1 MRTPVIMTILLLL
14 CLGGWVWAS
23 SEVVAP
29 VEKPHSSAAETDEA
43 KGKIDVFNGYFG
55 ESLWTLVAFFLTLV
69 VLWKLAWKPLLAR
82 LQEREGYIAKQISDA
97 EKIRKDAEG
106 VLAEYRTKLVAAEK
120 EGGLIVAKHIKQA
133 EEQAREVTVKA
144 QKELELMRVR
154 METDIER
161 ARREAERELLEE
173 SGKII
178 LNLGKEILGKAMT
191 GDDNQ
196 RMIDQA
202 IERFKAEN
210 QGDKPV

>member
-1 MRTPVIMTILLLL
+1 L
-14 CLGGWVWAS
+14 AS
-23 SEVVAP
+23 SETSPPAEGQHSP
-29 VEKPHSSAAETDEA
+29 AVEASEP
-43 KGKIDVFNGYFG
+43 KGKIDVFSGYFA

-82 LQEREGYIAKQISDA
+82 LQDREGYIAKQISDA
-97 EKIRKDAEG
+97 ERIRKDAEG
-106 VLAEYRTKLVAAEK
+106 VLAEYRSKLVAAEK
-120 EGGLIVAKHIKQA
+120 EGDSIVARHIKQA
-133 EEQAREVTVKA
+133 EEHAHEVTVKA

-161 ARREAERELLEE
+161 TRREAERELLEE

-178 LNLGKEILGKAMT
+178 VNLGKEILGKALT

-210 QGDKPV
+210 RDEKTA